1 MRPHLTSACMI
12 SYVGECKLPYPLR
25 WRKEKDGYTAY
36 TAGRHGCGCTD
47 LKNNEEKKEAAGKT
61 APGELL
67 PHAGKKYPCFQ
78 IGVFDFHAFD
88 KAKDFQTAIDDWLSE
103 TTDHLLNKD
112 IIPEVRFITLG
123 YVLFI
128 YVQYEV

>member
-1 MRPHLTSACMI
+1 MDTLLILLAVMGAAALI
-12 SYVGECKLPYPLR
+12 VKII
-25 WRKEKDGYTAY
+25 KK
-36 TAGRHGCGCTD
+36 
-47 LKNNEEKKEAAGKT
+47 KKEAAGKT

-67 PHAGKKYPCFQ
+67 PHAGKKYPYFQ

-88 KAKDFQTAIDDWLSE
+88 KAKDFQTAVDEWLSE

-112 IIPEVRFITLG
+112 IIPEVRFVTLG